1 MTTRPFTFR
10 YPEWREIDPP
20 AWVTWWAV
28 RYGDG
33 DNSEYFEL
41 IERQGTLSA
50 EDFEQIGKWKEGC
63 LKPGNGRWKTE
74 TPTAYDVWMEA
85 KTELP
90 KCPETTG
97 IAAFLTEW
105 SERRFAAGKGQRKRF
120 GLSRATT
127 LLHFVSAGRYPI
139 LDSRVV
145 TAMIR
150 LGSPIA
156 DDWTIG
162 GYLNSFCPL
171 FSDLAA
177 VCGLS
182 GVKGLRTLDNALFSY
197 GAETS
202 FPQALLYTVS
212 AR

>member
-1 MTTRPFTFR
+1 MENRNPDT
-10 YPEWREIDPP
+10 
-20 AWVTWWAV
+20 
-28 RYGDG
+28 
-33 DNSEYFEL
+33 
-41 IERQGTLSA
+41 
-50 EDFEQIGKWKEGC
+50 
-63 LKPGNGRWKTE
+63 
-74 TPTAYDVWMEA
+74 YDVWMEA
-85 KTELP
+85 KAELP

-97 IAAFLTEW
+97 ITAFLTEW
-105 SERRFAAGKGQRKRF
+105 SERKFAAGKGQSKRF

-127 LLHFVSAGRYPI
+127 LLHFVSGGRYPI

-182 GVKGLRTLDNALFSY
+182 GVKESRKLDNALFSY

-202 FPQALLYTVS
+202 FPQALLRS
-212 AR
+212 E